1 MKRTK
6 HLQQLMNY
14 YLDEEIEH
22 FRKNYEYNEEN
33 IDNHIIGT
41 WFKLI
46 EELPSGKE
54 YVESTKLKIKNDLE
68 NPMVT
73 YFDGKNH
80 HYISEKEMDK
90 FDNELST
97 LINKL

>member
-33 IDNHIIGT
+33 IDNHI
-41 WFKLI
+41 KSKDCYSHL
-46 EELPSGKE
+46 
-54 YVESTKLKIKNDLE
+54 NLE
-68 NPMVT
+68 
-73 YFDGKNH
+73 
-80 HYISEKEMDK
+80 
-90 FDNELST
+90 
-97 LINKL
+97 

>member
-33 IDNHIIGT
+33 IDNHNNASS
-41 WFKLI
+41 I
-46 EELPSGKE
+46 E
-54 YVESTKLKIKNDLE
+54 LKITNSESENDEKGQISLE
-68 NPMVT
+68 
-73 YFDGKNH
+73 
-80 HYISEKEMDK
+80 
-90 FDNELST
+90 L
-97 LINKL
+97 